1 MRSADLALILT
12 GVLLNAV
19 AQLLLKA
26 GSRAIAGVAVNL
38 GNAWTLIERVIV
50 NPPIIGGLICYAV
63 SVVVWILALARVD
76 VSVAYP
82 MLSIGYVVNA
92 AAAWLLFGEQ
102 LGTSRLAGIGII
114 IVGVWL
120 VARSAAPHG
129 ISP

>member
-26 GSRAIAGVAVNL
+26 GSRVIADVPL
-38 GNAWTLIERVIV
+38 SFGNAWTLLERIAI
-50 NPPIIGGLICYAV
+50 NPPIVAGLFCYAV
-63 SVVVWILALARVD
+63 SVVVWILALARVP

-92 AAAWLLFGEQ
+92 IAAWWLFGED
-102 LGTSRLAGIGII
+102 LNTARMAGIGVI

-120 VARSAAPHG
+120 VARN
-129 ISP
+129 